1 MAVARPG
8 GIRTKTQQT
17 KKTLIYL
24 HIPKCAGTTMMPV
37 LQANYGDGFYRIP
50 FGGKW
55 KKFSK
60 LPKSERKNI
69 TCLTGHIPWG
79 LHNFIP
85 GKCEYATMLR
95 HPLER
100 IASLYLYIRRTTSHR
115 WHSAA
120 KHQSIA
126 DFAFSTMS
134 EVDNGMVRWIS
145 GRFDV
150 GNMALGY
157 RVGQS
162 DLEAAKRHLEK
173 FAAVGFVE
181 DFDAS
186 LQLFAETFGWSS
198 TEYIVKGK
206 APARKK
212 PVAKL
217 LVDDLAVVEG
227 VNWFDMAL
235 YRWAREKFAS

>member
-1 MAVARPG
+1 
-8 GIRTKTQQT
+8 
-17 KKTLIYL
+17 
-24 HIPKCAGTTMMPV
+24 MMPV
-37 LQANYGDGFYRIP
+37 LEANYGDGFHRIP

-55 KKFSK
+55 KRFGR
-60 LPKSERKNI
+60 LPESERKNI

-79 LHNFIP
+79 LHKFLP
-85 GKCEYATMLR
+85 QKHQYATMLR

-115 WHSAA
+115 WHSRA

-126 DFAFSTMS
+126 DFAFSKMS

-162 DLEAAKRHLEK
+162 DLEAAKRHLSK

-181 DFDAS
+181 EFDAS
-186 LQLFAETFGWSS
+186 LALFAETFGWKH
-198 TEYIVKGK
+198 TEYVVKGK

-212 PVAKL
+212 TIAKL
-217 LVDDLAVVEG
+217 LVKDLAVMEG